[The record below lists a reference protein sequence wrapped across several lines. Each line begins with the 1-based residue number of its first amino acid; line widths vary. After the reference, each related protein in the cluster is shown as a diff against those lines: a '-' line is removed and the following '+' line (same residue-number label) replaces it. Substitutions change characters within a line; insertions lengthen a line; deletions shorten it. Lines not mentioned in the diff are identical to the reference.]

1 MSPQQSPL
9 DFLLQPRC
17 PKCLCKKDLV
27 LLQPADLDVHQ
38 PTEFV
43 RVQRVISS
51 SGKAPTSLKV
61 ELAHSED
68 TITLV
73 RVLHRKEMYRI
84 FYR

>member
-1 MSPQQSPL
+1 MLPQQSPL

-17 PKCLCKKDLV
+17 PKCLCIKDLV
-27 LLQPADLDVHQ
+27 LLQPADHDVHQ
-38 PTEFV
+38 ATEFV
-43 RVQRVISS
+43 RVQTVISF

-68 TITLV
+68 AITLV